1 MIGRPGSTLWLACHE
16 IRLQIRGS
24 LLGRAGGRWLV
35 LAIAAGIQALGLL
48 FASSLLRLQQHVPIS
63 DPLMSVSVVMA
74 LTGALMMAQA
84 VQRAT
89 EVLDGQA
96 DLGWLLSSP
105 LPPRRVLA
113 VRLVS
118 VAFSVVLNW
127 LLLVGPIAN
136 GLMMLGHVGAW
147 RAYPVVAS
155 IALVATAVGFGLTFS
170 LLRALGPRRTR
181 SVANGAATIIGASA
195 FLVGQSRTILS
206 THARDALWTA
216 LMPAHDAAPQGIGWW
231 PARALIEGGWRVA
244 GVVVIGAAA
253 TVLASI
259 GLQQWFARG
268 ALGGVSAD
276 RGGPGEGSRAGRLKL
291 RPFQG
296 GLRQALLRRDLLLLR
311 RFPGLAGLSIYYMIY
326 LLPAVVVLW
335 RGGGDQSD
343 RALAAAPVLTAGELA
358 RLFVSA
364 CVLGDDGRELVDT
377 APVSEGTVLRS
388 KLAAAGI
395 GVATV
400 MYVPVL
406 GLAMVLPSALP
417 AMVVGLTG
425 VVLCNLLL
433 GLWRPAPIR
442 RTDLRRGQKG
452 WGGLV
457 NVVGLFFSGAWS
469 TATWFA
475 LRSSPW
481 AALPAG
487 AAVLLLLMVRPTGG
501 GSRIVANG

>member
-1 MIGRPGSTLWLACHE
+1 VILRPGSTLWLAVHE
-16 IRLQIRGS
+16 VRLQIRGS
-24 LLGRAGGRWLV
+24 LLGRASGQRLV
-35 LAIAAGIQALGLL
+35 VGIAVGIQLLGVV
-48 FASSLLRLQQHVPIS
+48 FASSLLKLQVRIPVS
-63 DPLMSVSVVMA
+63 DPLLSASVVIA

-105 LPPRRVLA
+105 VPPRRVLA

-118 VAFSVVLNW
+118 VAFSVVFNW
-127 LLLVGPIAN
+127 LLLVAPIAN
-136 GLMMLGHVGAW
+136 GLILLGVTGAC
-147 RAYPVVAS
+147 RVYPVVVS
-155 IALVATAVGFGLTFS
+155 IALVATSVGFGLTFS

-181 SVANGAATIIGASA
+181 SVANAAATIIGASA
-195 FLVGQSRTILS
+195 FLAGQSRTILS
-206 THARDALWTA
+206 PHARDALWSA
-216 LMPAHDAAPQGIGWW
+216 IMPVHGAEPDGVGWW
-231 PARALIEGGWRVA
+231 PARALLEGGWRVGGLMLIA
-244 GVVVIGAAA
+244 LAA
-253 TVLASI
+253 TVLASV

-268 ALGGVSAD
+268 ALAGVSAD
-276 RGGPGEGSRAGRLKL
+276 RGTSADPLAPL
-291 RPFQG
+291 RPFQA
-296 GLRQALLRRDLLLLR
+296 GLRRTLLKRDLLLLR

-343 RALAAAPVLTAGELA
+343 RTLAAAPVLTAGELA

-364 CVLGDDGRELVDT
+364 CVLGDDGREMVDT
-377 APVSEGTVLRS
+377 APVGDGVVLRS

-395 GVATV
+395 GVAAV
-400 MYVPVL
+400 MYVPVF
-406 GLAMVLPSALP
+406 GLALVMPTALP
-417 AMVVGLTG
+417 AMVAGLTG
-425 VVLCNLLL
+425 VVVSNLLL

-457 NVVGLFFSGAWS
+457 NIVGLFFSGAWS

-481 AALPAG
+481 AVAPAG
-487 AAVLLLLMVRPTGG
+487 AAILLLLLVRPSGG
-501 GSRIVANG
+501 GAKTAVP

>member
-1 MIGRPGSTLWLACHE
+1 MIAQPGSTLWLAGHE
-16 IRLQIRGS
+16 VRLQIRGS
-24 LLGRAGGRWLV
+24 LLGRAGGRVLV
-35 LAIAAGIQALGLL
+35 LAIAGGIQLLGIL
-48 FASSLLRLQQHVPIS
+48 FASSLLRLRLRIPIS
-63 DPLMSVSVVMA
+63 DPLLTASVIIA
-74 LTGALMMAQA
+74 LTAALMMAQA

-105 LPPRRVLA
+105 VPPRRVLA

-118 VAFSVVLNW
+118 VAFSVVFNW
-127 LLLVGPIAN
+127 LLLVAPIAN
-136 GLMMLGHVGAW
+136 GLILLGHAGAW
-147 RAYPVVAS
+147 RVYPVVAS
-155 IALVATAVGFGLTFS
+155 VALVATAAGFGLTFS
-170 LLRALGPRRTR
+170 LLRAIGPRRTR
-181 SVANGAATIIGASA
+181 AVANGAATIIGASA
-195 FLVGQSRTILS
+195 FLAGQSRTLL
-206 THARDALWTA
+206 TPHARDAVWAA
-216 LMPAHDAAPQGIGWW
+216 LMPAHGASPEGIGWW
-231 PARALIEGGWRVA
+231 PARALIEGGWRLEGLA
-244 GVVVIGAAA
+244 LIGLSA
-253 TVLASI
+253 TALASL
-259 GLQQWFARG
+259 GLQQWFASG
-268 ALGGVSAD
+268 ALAGITAD
-276 RGGPGEGSRAGRLKL
+276 RGSVADPLARL
-291 RPFQG
+291 RPFQEG
-296 GLRQALLRRDLLLLR
+296 MRRTLLQRDLRLLR

-326 LLPAVVVLW
+326 LLPAVIVLW

-364 CVLGDDGRELVDT
+364 CVLGDDGREMVDT
-377 APVSEGTVLRS
+377 APVTHRMVLWS

-395 GVATV
+395 GVAAV

-406 GLAMVLPSALP
+406 GLAMVLPTAVP
-417 AMVVGLTG
+417 AMIAGLTG

-487 AAVLLLLMVRPTGG
+487 AAVLLLMLVRPSGDNK
-501 GSRIVANG
+501 AA

>member
-1 MIGRPGSTLWLACHE
+1 MIGRPGSTLWLAGHE

-35 LAIAAGIQALGLL
+35 LAIASGIQLLGLL
-48 FASSLLRLQQHVPIS
+48 FATSLLRLQQHVPIS

-74 LTGALMMAQA
+74 LTAALMMAQA

-105 LPPRRVLA
+105 LPPRQVLA

-127 LLLVGPIAN
+127 LLLVGPVAN
-136 GLMMLGHVGAW
+136 GLMLLGHAGAW
-147 RAYPVVAS
+147 RAYPVIAS
-155 IALVATAVGFGLTFS
+155 LALVATAMGFGLTFS

-206 THARDALWTA
+206 PHARDALWVA
-216 LMPAHDAAPQGIGWW
+216 LMPAHGAAPLGIGWW
-231 PARALIEGGWRVA
+231 PARALIEGGWRLGGVA
-244 GVVVIGAAA
+244 VIGVAA

-259 GLQQWFARG
+259 GLQQWFAAG

-276 RGGPGEGSRAGRLKL
+276 RGAQGRDAASVKL
-291 RPFQG
+291 RPFQA

-364 CVLGDDGRELVDT
+364 CVLGDDGREMVDT

-395 GVATV
+395 GVAAV

-487 AAVLLLLMVRPTGG
+487 AAVLLLLLVRPAGG
-501 GSRIVANG
+501 GSRSVVG

>member
-1 MIGRPGSTLWLACHE
+1 MILPPGSTAWLAWHE
-16 IRLQIRGS
+16 LRLQWRGS
-24 LLGRAGGRWLV
+24 ILGRAGGRWLV
-35 LAIAAGIQALGLL
+35 AGIVVAIQALGLL
-48 FASSLLRLQQHVPIS
+48 FAMSLLRMGDRMHIT
-63 DPLMSVSVVMA
+63 DPLLSVGIILG
-74 LTGALMMAQA
+74 LTAALMMAQA

-105 LPPRRVLA
+105 LPPRRILA
-113 VRLVS
+113 VRLIS
-118 VAFSVVLNW
+118 VTFGVVFNW
-127 LLLVGPIAN
+127 MLLVAPVAN
-136 GLMMLGHVGAW
+136 GLIFLGHTGAW
-147 RAYPVVAS
+147 RVYPVVAS
-155 IALVATAVGFGLTFS
+155 MALVATAVGFGLTFS
-170 LLRALGPRRTR
+170 LLRVLGTKRTR

-195 FLVGQSRTILS
+195 FLTGQTRTLLS
-206 THARDALWTA
+206 PQARDALWVAVMPLHGTA
-216 LMPAHDAAPQGIGWW
+216 PTGLGWW
-231 PARALIEGGWRVA
+231 PARALLEGGWRLGA
-244 GVVVIGAAA
+244 LAVIGLSA
-253 TVLASI
+253 TALASL

-268 ALGGVSAD
+268 ALAAMTPEPGRTAD
-276 RGGPGEGSRAGRLKL
+276 PNAAM
-291 RPFQG
+291 RPFHAG
-296 GLRQALLRRDLLLLR
+296 IREALLRRDLLLLR

-358 RLFVSA
+358 RLFISA

-377 APVSEGTVLRS
+377 APIPTGLVLRT

-395 GVATV
+395 GVAAV

-406 GLAMVLPSALP
+406 CLALVMPTAVP
-417 AMVVGLTG
+417 AMVAGLLG
-425 VVLCNLLL
+425 VVLCNLML

-487 AAVLLLLMVRPTGG
+487 LAVVLLLLVRPSGG
-501 GSRIVANG
+501 GASAQTG

>member
-1 MIGRPGSTLWLACHE
+1 LIVRPGSTLWLAWHE
-16 IRLQIRGS
+16 LRLQIRGS
-24 LLGRAGGRWLV
+24 LLGRAGGGRLV
-35 LAIAAGIQALGLL
+35 AAIAIGIQILGVA
-48 FASSLLRLQQHVPIS
+48 FASSLLQLRLRVPIS
-63 DPLMSVSVVMA
+63 DPLLSVSVVIA

-105 LPPRRVLA
+105 VPPRRVLA

-118 VAFSVVLNW
+118 VAFSVVFNW
-127 LLLVGPIAN
+127 LLLVAPIAN
-136 GLMMLGHVGAW
+136 GLILLGQTGAW
-147 RAYPVVAS
+147 RVYPVVAS
-155 IALVATAVGFGLTFS
+155 VALVATATGFGLTFS
-170 LLRALGPRRTR
+170 LLRVLGPRRTR
-181 SVANGAATIIGASA
+181 SAANAAATLIGASA
-195 FLVGQSRTILS
+195 FLAGQSRTILS
-206 THARDALWTA
+206 PQTRDAVWA
-216 LMPAHDAAPQGIGWW
+216 AIMPTHGAAPDGVGWW
-231 PARALIEGGWRVA
+231 PARALLEGGWRMGGVA
-244 GVVVIGAAA
+244 LIGLAA
-253 TVLASI
+253 TALASV
-259 GLQQWFARG
+259 GLQQWFSRG
-268 ALGGVSAD
+268 ALAGVSAD
-276 RGGPGEGSRAGRLKL
+276 RGTVADPLARL
-291 RPFQG
+291 RPFQA
-296 GLRQALLRRDLLLLR
+296 GLRRALLRRDLLLLR

-326 LLPAVVVLW
+326 LLPAVIVLW

-343 RALAAAPVLTAGELA
+343 RTLAAAPVLTAGELA

-377 APVSEGTVLRS
+377 APVGDGSVLWS

-395 GVATV
+395 GVAMV

-406 GLAMVLPSALP
+406 GLAMVMPTAVP
-417 AMVVGLTG
+417 AMVTGLTG

-442 RTDLRRGQKG
+442 RADLRRGQKG

-469 TATWFA
+469 TATWLA

-481 AALPAG
+481 AAAPAG
-487 AAVLLLLMVRPTGG
+487 AAILLLVLVRPSGG
-501 GSRIVANG
+501 ARSVVG

>member
-1 MIGRPGSTLWLACHE
+1 MIGRPGSTLWLAGHE
-16 IRLQIRGS
+16 VRLQIRGS
-24 LLGRAGGRWLV
+24 LLGRAGGRGLV
-35 LAIAAGIQALGLL
+35 LAIAVGIQLLGVV
-48 FASSLLRLQQHVPIS
+48 FASSLLRLRLRIPIS
-63 DPLMSVSVVMA
+63 DPLLSVSVVMA

-105 LPPRRVLA
+105 VPPRRVLA

-118 VAFSVVLNW
+118 VAFSVVFNW
-127 LLLVGPIAN
+127 LLLVAPIAN
-136 GLMMLGHVGAW
+136 GLILLGQTGAW
-147 RAYPVVAS
+147 RVYPVVAS
-155 IALVATAVGFGLTFS
+155 IALVATSVGFGLTFS

-181 SVANGAATIIGASA
+181 SAANAAATIIGASA
-195 FLVGQSRTILS
+195 FLAGQSRTILS
-206 THARDALWTA
+206 PHARDALWA
-216 LMPAHDAAPQGIGWW
+216 AVMPVHGAAPDGVGWW
-231 PARALIEGGWRVA
+231 PARALLEGGWRIGGLA
-244 GVVVIGAAA
+244 LIGVAA
-253 TVLASI
+253 TALASV
-259 GLQQWFARG
+259 GLQQWFSRG
-268 ALGGVSAD
+268 ALAAVTAD
-276 RGGPGEGSRAGRLKL
+276 RGSAADPLARL
-291 RPFQG
+291 RPFEA
-296 GLRQALLRRDLLLLR
+296 GLRRALLKRDLLLLR

-364 CVLGDDGRELVDT
+364 CVLGDDGREMVET
-377 APVSEGTVLRS
+377 APVGEGAVLRS

-395 GVATV
+395 GVAAV

-406 GLAMVLPSALP
+406 GLAMVMPSAVP
-417 AMVVGLTG
+417 AMVTGLTG

-481 AALPAG
+481 AVLPAG
-487 AAVLLLLMVRPTGG
+487 AAILLLVLVRPRSVVGRQKLLPITP
-501 GSRIVANG
+501 